1 MRIIYFTTACEKEDY
16 IAFAKNWNT
25 SLNTSIQSLHNR
37 LIRALAM
44 THEVEVISV
53 RPFSREYCN
62 LRKLEPSETQEGKI
76 NWHYLEIKRN
86 KVVRFVSAKNQAKRL
101 LSKMNLKDCIILT
114 DTLNP
119 YILNS
124 SSSMAKKFHLPIIGV
139 CINTPSGIHNT
150 GKSYTK
156 FLLSMAD
163 DLTGYITLTPGLND
177 LYNESSRASMVLEG
191 IQESKFKDDDYSLK
205 YGKYIF
211 YNGSLEEK
219 YGIFDL
225 IEAFKAL
232 DEPELK
238 LVITGY
244 HNFSDEKLE
253 KLIAENLNIIDLGMS
268 YSDEILSLA
277 NHSLINV
284 NPRPYSEDYD
294 RYLIPVNMIDYLGSN
309 SITVSVRNN
318 KLQPYFAD
326 DCIWVNSSEK
336 EDLVAGL
343 KKAIEMNAN
352 ERAQMIKKATA
363 DVNKLYS
370 MAAVNRKAILF
381 LKQFLKQKD

>member
-1 MRIIYFTTACEKEDY
+1 MKIIYFTTACAREDY
-16 IAFAKNWNT
+16 ISFTKNWNT
-25 SLNTSIQSLHNR
+25 SMNTSIQNLHNR
-37 LIRALAM
+37 LIRSLAI

-53 RPFSREYCN
+53 RPFSKKYCN
-62 LRKLEPSETQEGKI
+62 LRKLHPFTTQEGKI
-76 NWHYLEIKRN
+76 TWHYLEIKRHR
-86 KVVRFVSAKNQAKRL
+86 VYRFISARRQAKRL
-101 LSKMNLKDCIILT
+101 LSKMNLKDCIIVT

-124 SSSMAKKFHLPIIGV
+124 SVSMAKKFHLPIIGV
-139 CINTPSGIHNT
+139 CSNTPSGIHNT

-163 DLTGYITLTPGLND
+163 NLSGYIAMTPGLND
-177 LYNESSRASMVLEG
+177 LFNEESRASMIIEG
-191 IQESKFKDDDYSLK
+191 IQESKINEIDVSQ

-225 IEAFKAL
+225 IKAFNEVN
-232 DEPELK
+232 DPELK
-238 LVITGY
+238 LIITGY
-244 HNFSDEKLE
+244 HDFSEDKLNSMIE
-253 KLIAENLNIIDLGMS
+253 SNLNIINLGMCTD
-268 YSDEILSLA
+268 DEILTLA

-284 NPRPYSEDYD
+284 NPRPYSEDLD

-309 SITVSVRNN
+309 SITVSVKNS
-318 KLQPYFAD
+318 KLQPYFQD
-326 DCIWVNSSEK
+326 DCIWVLSSETDFLAEGIRKALRMSK
-336 EDLVAGL
+336 E
-343 KKAIEMNAN
+343 
-352 ERAQMIKKATA
+352 EREAMIKKANA

-370 MAAVNRKAILF
+370 MNVINRKAILF